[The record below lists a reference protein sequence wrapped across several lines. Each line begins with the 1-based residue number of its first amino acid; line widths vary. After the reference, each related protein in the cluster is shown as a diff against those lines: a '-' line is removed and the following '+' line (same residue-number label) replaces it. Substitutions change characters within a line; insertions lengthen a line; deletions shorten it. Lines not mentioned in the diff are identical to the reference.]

1 MAQRKISGAE
11 ISGVSRDPADK
22 MCACLNHT
30 WTKDAYKLAPDYF
43 DACARWWGLLSADQR
58 EIGNDMISF
67 HDRDEAVL
75 ELAADL
81 PDAPKFPRDLL
92 AKRPSPLVSFA
103 VPRELPKRL

>member
-1 MAQRKISGAE
+1 MAQRKVSRAE
-11 ISGVSRDPADK
+11 IRGMSSDPADK
-22 MCACLNHT
+22 MCACQNHI
-30 WTKDAYKLAPDYF
+30 WSRDAYKLAPDYF
-43 DACARWWGLLSADQR
+43 DACERWWGLLSAEQR

-92 AKRPSPLVSFA
+92 ARAPSPLVSFA
-103 VPRELPKRL
+103 VPREFPRRF